1 MAGTLHRNIEV
12 TVDAGVVP
20 GAVLRARSRLTYTG
34 GAELDAESELAVAV
48 VAETLPLSVKVEATP
63 ARASAVLSFS
73 VMTPSE
79 KNIVKSLV
87 AVAWADG
94 TVKEPEVGM
103 IDSLLWAFGASE
115 EDEGEVREFA
125 KKKRTI
131 KDDVPLDALAPS
143 DRELLLAHAA
153 LLTHADGKQT
163 KAEEKLLK
171 DLADHLGIAG
181 PDAKRIAEEAR
192 TRAEKLAS
200 KV

>member
-1 MAGTLHRNIEV
+1 
-12 TVDAGVVP
+12 
-20 GAVLRARSRLTYTG
+20 
-34 GAELDAESELAVAV
+34 
-48 VAETLPLSVKVEATP
+48 
-63 ARASAVLSFS
+63 
-73 VMTPSE
+73 MTPSE

-94 TVKEPEVGM
+94 TVKEAESGM

-115 EDEGEVREFA
+115 EDETELREFA

-131 KDDVPLDALAPS
+131 KDDVPLAELSPA

-171 DLADHLGIAG
+171 DLSEHLGIDGA
-181 PDAKRIAEEAR
+181 DAKRIASEAR
-192 TRAEKLAS
+192 SRAEKLAS
-200 KV
+200 KL

>member
-1 MAGTLHRNIEV
+1 M
-12 TVDAGVVP
+12 
-20 GAVLRARSRLTYTG
+20 
-34 GAELDAESELAVAV
+34 
-48 VAETLPLSVKVEATP
+48 
-63 ARASAVLSFS
+63 
-73 VMTPSE
+73 
-79 KNIVKSLV
+79 SLV

-94 TVKEPEVGM
+94 TVKEPEAGM

-115 EDEGEVREFA
+115 EDETELREFA

-131 KDDVPLDALAPS
+131 KDDVPLDALAPA

-171 DLADHLGIAG
+171 DLAEHLGIGAS
-181 PDAKRIAEEAR
+181 DRERIASEAR
-192 TRAEKLAS
+192 SRAEKLAS

>member
-1 MAGTLHRNIEV
+1 
-12 TVDAGVVP
+12 
-20 GAVLRARSRLTYTG
+20 
-34 GAELDAESELAVAV
+34 
-48 VAETLPLSVKVEATP
+48 
-63 ARASAVLSFS
+63 
-73 VMTPSE
+73 MTPSE

-103 IDSLLWAFGASE
+103 IDSLLWAFGASD
-115 EDEGEVREFA
+115 EDEEEVKEFA

-131 KDDVPLDALAPS
+131 KDDVPLDDLEPA

-181 PDAKRIAEEAR
+181 SDLKRIADEAR
-192 TRAEKLAS
+192 SRADKLAQ
-200 KV
+200 KL

>member
-1 MAGTLHRNIEV
+1 MASL
-12 TVDAGVVP
+12 
-20 GAVLRARSRLTYTG
+20 VLRAQLIS
-34 GAELDAESELAVAV
+34 AA
-48 VAETLPLSVKVEATP
+48 PSVLCSK
-63 ARASAVLSFS
+63 

-94 TVKEPEVGM
+94 TVKEPEAGM

-115 EDEGEVREFA
+115 EDESELREFA

-131 KDDVPLDALAPS
+131 KDDVPLAELAPA

-171 DLADHLGIAG
+171 DLSEHLEISRE
-181 PDAKRIAEEAR
+181 DAARISAEAR
-192 TRAEKLAS
+192 NRAEKLAS
-200 KV
+200 KL